1 VVVLVVV
8 VLTHLVDTNMRRIS
22 TPIDTNIPVQV
33 FDPDVSNWAED
44 VYYEFNTKQIEELE
58 TASNELHKLFMDAA
72 KHVIDMRLFPL
83 LGIGKFT
90 AKLISDSFA
99 NNDPSIVSRF
109 DFLYDGIS
117 PPKLL
122 DYNADSAGL
131 LVESALTQ
139 RSWKES
145 RMPNSGQFNTIDSAL
160 VQRWKSLAVGR
171 YDTNNLV
178 FYTTTPTPMPREERL
193 AQYMMDTARRA
204 GFNVNFI
211 PIQDIGWDGTSFL
224 DMDNHLIK
232 QIYKIYPWDRII
244 DNEFGENIPK
254 AKTLWLEPAWKMLL
268 GHKGLLPIVWE
279 MNPYHV
285 NLLPTMNDSS
295 SFSETYVSKPV
306 LGYEGANITI
316 RTGNTI
322 VEKTDGDFGDASLIY
337 QLYVPPPA
345 FDDYYPNVSTWMV
358 GDVCSGM
365 VVRESKKLILEGD
378 ARVVPHIVV
387 E

>member
-8 VLTHLVDTNMRRIS
+8 VFTHLVDTNMRRIS

-33 FDPDVSNWAED
+33 FDPDVSPWTED
-44 VYYEFNTKQIEELE
+44 IYYEFNIHQEEELK
-58 TASNELHKLFMDAA
+58 TASNELHRLFMDAV

-90 AKLISDSFA
+90 AKLITDSFA

-109 DFLYDGIS
+109 DFIYDGIR

-122 DYNADSAGL
+122 DYNTDSVEL
-131 LVESALTQ
+131 LMESAITQ
-139 RSWKES
+139 KHWREK
-145 RMPNSGQFNTIDSAL
+145 RFPGTFQFNTIDNAL

-171 YDTNNLV
+171 YDINNLV

-193 AQYMMDTARRA
+193 AQYIMDTARRA
-204 GFNVNFI
+204 GFNADFI
-211 PIQDIGWDGTSFL
+211 PIQDIGWDGTSFI
-224 DMDNHLIK
+224 DMDNHPIK

-268 GHKGLLPIVWE
+268 GHKGLLPILWE
-279 MNPYHV
+279 MNPFHP

-295 SFSETYVSKPV
+295 SFHGTYLSKPV

-316 RTGNTI
+316 RSENTI
-322 VEKTDGDFGDASLIY
+322 VENTDGDFGDSSLIY
-337 QLYVPPPA
+337 QLYAPPAA

-365 VVRESKKLILEGD
+365 VVRESKKLILGGD